1 LKTPFQPGDYKRHSH
16 QVTEADLASFETG
29 MVHAVCS
36 TFALGREMEWSSRLF
51 VLDMKDEDEEGIGTF
66 LEIAHHGPAFEGE
79 QLEIQAV
86 LESQQGNEVICS
98 IGVTVKN
105 RPVASGRTG
114 QKILKKDKIKQI
126 FTRLE
131 K

>member
-1 LKTPFQPGDYKRHSH
+1 MKTPFQPGDHKRHTH
-16 QVTEADLASFETG
+16 RVTDADLASFETG

-51 VLDMKDEDEEGIGTF
+51 VLDMKENDEEGVGTF

-79 QLEIQAV
+79 ELEIDAV
-86 LESQQGNEVICS
+86 LESQHGNEVICS
-98 IGVTVKN
+98 IEVKVKN

-114 QKILKKDKIKQI
+114 QKILKNDRIKQI